1 MQWYDPI
8 IEIWTESGGSGG
20 ELLREIAR

>member
-8 IEIWTESGGSGG
+8 IEIWTESDGG
-20 ELLREIAR
+20 ELLREIAQ

>member
-8 IEIWTESGGSGG
+8 IEIETENGGG
-20 ELLREIAR
+20 ELLEEIAR